1 MKDNDNFDEE
11 KIIDEVIKEEL
22 SELSKSIR
30 KAQIRKNIIFTVFF
44 IVMILFFALISVDW
58 IVQVWNFFKNNSF
71 EDNIDALKIIGI
83 CSGISALFYGIFHI
97 LKKKQKAFH
106 GQSELSLIGFALCCL
121 AGLYILGII
130 GYAIHDAANPR

>member
-22 SELSKSIR
+22 SELSKSMR

-58 IVQVWNFFKNNSF
+58 IVQVWDFFKNNSF
-71 EDNIDALKIIGI
+71 EDNIDALKIIGL
-83 CSGISALFYGIFHI
+83 CSGISAVFYGIFHV
-97 LKKKQKAFH
+97 LKKKRKAFH
-106 GQSELSLIGFALCCL
+106 DQSELSLIGLALCCA

-130 GYAIHDAANPR
+130 GYALYDAVNPR